1 MANRN
6 PRQGVPVWQTLE
18 TLEVCEPLVK
28 FASQLGVHT
37 TVPLELTPHLSE
49 HKKGLFLNPGHTVE
63 RSLPPSP
70 RGPSCLQQAQ
80 WTGQTTGSSWCWCSG
95 SSSILSLIHCFFSPS
110 LLLKSPHMLKT
121 LLHCGSRQDAFP
133 PQATELNV
141 LHDLNL

>member
-63 RSLPPSP
+63 RSLPPLSQGTKLSTAGPVDWADHGFLLVLVLRFLFHPFTHSLFLLPISSP
-70 RGPSCLQQAQ
+70 
-80 WTGQTTGSSWCWCSG
+80 
-95 SSSILSLIHCFFSPS
+95 
-110 LLLKSPHMLKT
+110 
-121 LLHCGSRQDAFP
+121 
-133 PQATELNV
+133 
-141 LHDLNL
+141 